1 MNKMVFAFSG
11 LFLMVQAFAQNA
23 QPKAFHKT
31 AQSGP
36 TISAEKSKMLCKAWK
51 LDSVEQFGVVQ
62 KASAKQANDGVT
74 FTADGNFFYTS
85 EGAAVTGTWKG
96 NAAPYINTVAGTP
109 EVKKMFKLISLSDN
123 KLKLE
128 YQTEDLIRIT
138 YTYSPKN

>member
-1 MNKMVFAFSG
+1 MKKMTLLALTVLLTSA
-11 LFLMVQAFAQNA
+11 AFAQA
-23 QPKAFHKT
+23 GKTQHKT
-31 AQSGP
+31 TQTGP

-51 LDSVEQFGVVQ
+51 LDSVEQFGVAQ

-74 FTADGNFFYTS
+74 FTADGNFFYTTD
-85 EGAAVTGTWKG
+85 GAATTGTWKG

-109 EVKKMFKLISLSDN
+109 EVKKMFKLISLSDS